1 MITKRNVSLKGDTTR
16 TGKPNARTDIWRSV
30 AEGNEQAKAIDS
42 LAAADAGL
50 VQAPRGFREANVA
63 KGGRIEKQPDNLA
76 PYQRAL
82 LDVIAAGEGGEYD
95 LMFGGRRFTDLSDH
109 PRNPARISKG
119 QHAGGKSTAAGRYQM
134 TAPTWDE
141 YARKL
146 NLRDF
151 SPSNQDVAAW
161 SLAKDRYR
169 RATKGGDLDSALRS
183 ALPDEIK
190 ASGRNLAT
198 TWTSLPGGSEQRLTE
213 DEFLHRYTM
222 NFLEHDGR
230 MPAPQARPAPFEERF
245 SGSAE
250 DHTQG
255 PLAEALAAKAEQ
267 LRRDGASQL
276 HVGPSSRPEGGS
288 DSSLP
293 SAGSDELQFWDR
305 LFRNRGSLKDVLK
318 NWLD

>member
-1 MITKRNVSLKGDTTR
+1 M
-16 TGKPNARTDIWRSV
+16 DIWRSV
-30 AEGNEQAKAIDS
+30 AEGKEQAKAIDS
-42 LAAADAGL
+42 LAAADAKL
-50 VQAPRGFREANVA
+50 VPAPLGFRKATVV
-63 KGGRIEKQPDNLA
+63 KSGRIEKQPDSLA

-95 LMFGGRRFTDLSDH
+95 LMFGGRRFIDYSDH
-109 PRNPARISKG
+109 PRNPARIGKG
-119 QHAGGKSTAAGRYQM
+119 KHAGDISTAAGRYQM
-134 TAPTWDE
+134 TAPTWDD

-151 SPSNQDVAAW
+151 SPFNQDLAAW
-161 SLAKDRYR
+161 SLAKDRFR

-183 ALPDEIK
+183 VRPDEIK

-213 DEFLHRYTM
+213 DDFLHRYTM

-245 SGSAE
+245 SDNAE
-250 DHTQG
+250 DHSQG
-255 PLAEALAAKAEQ
+255 PLAKALAARAEQ
-267 LRRDGASQL
+267 LRRDEASQL
-276 HVGPSSRPEGGS
+276 RVGSGNQRVRGS

-293 SAGSDELQFWDR
+293 SADSNELQFWDR
-305 LFRNRGSLKDVLK
+305 LFRTRGSLKDALK